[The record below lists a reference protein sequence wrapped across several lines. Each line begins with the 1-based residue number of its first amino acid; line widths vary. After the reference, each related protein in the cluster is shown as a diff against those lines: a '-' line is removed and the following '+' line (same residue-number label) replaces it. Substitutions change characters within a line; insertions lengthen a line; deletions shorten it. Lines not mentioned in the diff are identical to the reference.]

1 MYKFGRLLSAIVS
14 QNIAIVISIGL
25 IRAVFGVYG
34 WFPNDNVNLLTGPLL
49 NWLLP
54 VMFGYTGGHLI
65 GGKRGGAVAA
75 IVVFSLALA
84 STVPMIFMA
93 FLIGPGLGWIV
104 LRLERLLEN
113 RLPSGFELL
122 MANFVSA
129 LLAGGLAVFCF
140 AYGGQ
145 AISRAIEQLNEHI
158 VQIAYSGWLPISAA
172 VIEPAKVLFLNNV
185 MSYGIFGPL
194 GISQIKSLSKSVY
207 FLLEANPGPGMGML
221 LAYVIRMRGKWRGT
235 SASALAIH
243 SLGGIQEVYF
253 PYVLMRPQLLLP
265 LIAGNMAGIYAFQY
279 FNAGLVSIPS
289 PASLLL
295 IVGLTPPGD
304 MPYVLLGIAVS
315 TAVSLTLSLLV
326 IRAIPDMPE
335 KAIGNREH
343 DVVRRLVHVQQWEEV
358 KRVLRPVSNLQASAA
373 NTREE
378 AEAAAAVRGEAA
390 SARTDAAMDARQGE
404 TDENGY
410 TVCFACDAGM
420 GSSAMGAAI
429 LRKRLRTARMEATV
443 VHSSIDQIPPDA
455 RLIVTHHYLLKR
467 AMEHAPG
474 REYVS
479 LGNYTDPAAY
489 DTILEKL
496 RSLIAL
502 RSQT

>member
-25 IRAVFGVYG
+25 IRAIFGVYG
-34 WFPNDNVNLLTGPLL
+34 WFPNDSVNLLTGPLL

-93 FLIGPGLGWIV
+93 FLLGPGLGWIV
-104 LRLERLLEN
+104 SRLERLLEN

-129 LLAGGLAVFCF
+129 ILAGGLAVFCF
-140 AYGGQ
+140 VYGGQ
-145 AISRAIEQLNEHI
+145 AISRAIEQLNDYI

-172 VIEPAKVLFLNNV
+172 IIEPAKVFFLNNV
-185 MSYGIFGPL
+185 MSYGILGPL
-194 GISQIKSLSKSVY
+194 GISQIRSLSKSVY
-207 FLLEANPGPGMGML
+207 FLLEANPGPAMGML
-221 LAYVIRMRGKWRGT
+221 LAYVIRMRGKWRAT

-295 IVGLTPPGD
+295 IAGLTPPGD
-304 MPYVLLGIAVS
+304 MAYVLLGISVS
-315 TAVSLTLSLLV
+315 TAVSLLLSLLV
-326 IRAIPDMPE
+326 IRAIPNMPE

-358 KRVLRPVSNLQASAA
+358 KRVLRPVSNLQG
-373 NTREE
+373 REE
-378 AEAAAAVRGEAA
+378 RDGREKPERAIPEAPRPAVPAEAPAAR
-390 SARTDAAMDARQGE
+390 SAE
-404 TDENGY
+404 DEGSAY

-429 LRKRLRTARMEATV
+429 LRKRLRAAQLEAKVTV
-443 VHSSIDQIPPDA
+443 VHSSIDQIPPAA
-455 RLIVTHHYLLKR
+455 RLIVTHDYLLRR
-467 AMEHAPG
+467 ATEHAPG
-474 REYVS
+474 RDYVS
-479 LGNYTDPAAY
+479 LANYMDPAAY

-496 RSLIAL
+496 RDLAAL
-502 RSQT
+502 R

>member
-25 IRAVFGVYG
+25 IRAIFGVYG

-54 VMFGYTGGHLI
+54 VMFGYTGGQLI

-93 FLIGPGLGWIV
+93 FLLGPGLGWIV
-104 LRLERLLEN
+104 RRLERLLEN

-158 VQIAYSGWLPISAA
+158 LQVAYSGWLPISAA
-172 VIEPAKVLFLNNV
+172 VIEPAKVLFLNNI

-207 FLLEANPGPGMGML
+207 FLLEANPGPAMGML

-235 SASALAIH
+235 SATALAIH

-295 IVGLTPPGD
+295 IFGLTPPGD
-304 MPYVLLGIAVS
+304 MLYVLLGIGVS
-315 TAVSLTLSLLV
+315 TAVSLALSLVV
-326 IRAIPDMPE
+326 IRAIPELPE

-343 DVVRRLVHVQQWEEV
+343 DVVRRLVHVQHWEEV
-358 KRVLRPVSNLQASAA
+358 KRVLRPVSNLHARDEEDREPEDAA
-373 NTREE
+373 IPGPTVK
-378 AEAAAAVRGEAA
+378 AAAA
-390 SARTDAAMDARQGE
+390 E
-404 TDENGY
+404 TPVGLRSGDDENGY

-429 LRKRLRTARMEATV
+429 LRKRLRAARLAEAVTV
-443 VHSSIDQIPPDA
+443 VHSSIDQIPSDA
-455 RLIVTHHYLLKR
+455 RLIVTHRYLLKR
-467 AMEHAPG
+467 ATEHAPG

-496 RSLIAL
+496 RSLVEP
-502 RSQT
+502 R